1 MVPIRFDDH
10 FRGIFNLG
18 VKTMM
23 YTNRSNRFS
32 EAFDLARFRST
43 RETPVGNPAN
53 SILITVRALLKIRAR
68 DGIRLNR
75 LVKGDF
81 QSVINKIVRP
91 TPSFSITFFLQRH
104 FNLMSEI
111 EPT

>member
-1 MVPIRFDDH
+1 MIIFGGSWCKNDDVYESIEPI
-10 FRGIFNLG
+10 LG
-18 VKTMM
+18 
-23 YTNRSNRFS
+23 SS
-32 EAFDLARFRST
+32 AFDLARFRST